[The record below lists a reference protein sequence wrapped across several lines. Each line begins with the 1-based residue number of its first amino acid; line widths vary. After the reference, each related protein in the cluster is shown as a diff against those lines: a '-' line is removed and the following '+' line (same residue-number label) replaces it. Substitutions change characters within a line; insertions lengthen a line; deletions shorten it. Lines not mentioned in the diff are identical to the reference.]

1 MNCWT
6 VPPPRWRCRSAAG
19 LKSRRRA
26 WTQSCWKNILFATS
40 RRTGRIFQAAPLI
53 HGSPS
58 PVWEETVSSGTLFKR
73 LHFLNLFS
81 WNVSMRDL
89 FPTPHQSGEMGFLF
103 KYEEECSQK
112 QADGHQCGTGK
123 FSMQQ
128 QTRNQQKW
136 MKNVIFPQVGPG
148 CASWL
153 QPHRKRCVSRI
164 LNI

>member
-1 MNCWT
+1 MKM
-6 VPPPRWRCRSAAG
+6 PQRCGVKVTHTCVDAELLEKYFFRDFQKDGENFPGSAAN
-19 LKSRRRA
+19 S
-26 WTQSCWKNILFATS
+26 WT
-40 RRTGRIFQAAPLI
+40 
-53 HGSPS
+53 PS

-73 LHFLNLFS
+73 LHLLNLFS

-89 FPTPHQSGEMGFLF
+89 FPTPHQSGQMGFLF
-103 KYEEECSQK
+103 KYEDECSQK
-112 QADGHQCGTGK
+112 QADGHQCGTGR

-128 QTRNQQKW
+128 NTRNQQKW
-136 MKNVIFPQVGPG
+136 MKNLISPQVGPG